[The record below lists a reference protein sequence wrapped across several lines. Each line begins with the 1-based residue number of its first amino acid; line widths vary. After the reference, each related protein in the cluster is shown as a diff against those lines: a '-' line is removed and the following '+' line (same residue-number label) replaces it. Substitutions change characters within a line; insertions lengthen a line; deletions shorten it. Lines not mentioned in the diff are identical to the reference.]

1 MSTKFMIKV
10 AFALT
15 LPGCASLAPVTESHY
30 TSKDGTLTIHGQL
43 VDGSDVRI
51 FVNGEKVIDDQLS
64 LLHGDGKF
72 NGNYQG
78 KPVSADCSTPAGRQ
92 LNTTTCTVAV
102 AGERVTLAL

>member
-1 MSTKFMIKV
+1 MSTKFIITV
-10 AFALT
+10 AFVLT
-15 LPGCASLAPVTESHY
+15 LSGCVSFAPVTASHY

-43 VDGSDVRI
+43 VDGTDVRI
-51 FVNGEKVIDDQLS
+51 FVNGEKVIDGQVS
-64 LLHGDGKF
+64 LLRGDGKF